1 MAERKYITDENLK
14 RFGSNVK
21 KAIKESETTLNTEIG
36 KAKTAAQAAAEAAAG
51 ALKEAQAKIAKGA
64 LATIN
69 GQSLEN
75 GGNIELDFTVAE
87 FVTKL
92 PEVSTASKS
101 KIYLVAS
108 SESGT
113 QNTYAEYIKI
123 TVGGTDKWEK
133 LGEYKAEMDLTP
145 YAKAADLT
153 AHTGNK
159 SNPHGVTKT
168 QVGLSNVDNTS
179 DSTKANTAGNP
190 IHDAIAKKVDATKIA
205 GSTLGLIKAGTTS
218 GKTYGVN
225 VDASTG
231 AATVSVNWTDQN
243 VSQAALPASYSKEIA
258 LLGSTETQGGK
269 TTGAAYIDLVKVNLV
284 KQKMTVGQTA
294 SGVKGTVEAQYFFGD
309 LNGNAQTATTATS
322 ADSARKA
329 TQDGDGNNIAQ
340 TYYRTAD
347 FLAFKNEFSDLS
359 DTDIDNLWATATAL
373 S

>member
-14 RFGSNVK
+14 RFGTNVK
-21 KAIKESETTLNTEIG
+21 LAIKASETTLDG
-36 KAKTAAQAAAEAAAG
+36 KITNVANIANNGVTAAAG
-51 ALKEAQAKIAKGA
+51 ALAEAKKKIAKGA

-145 YAKAADLT
+145 YAKAADLK
-153 AHTGNK
+153 AHIDDN
-159 SNPHGVTKT
+159 SNPHGVTKI

-190 IHDAIAKKVDATKIA
+190 IHDAIANKVDKDHIA
-205 GSTLGLIKAGTTS
+205 GSTLGLIKPGTTS

-225 VDASTG
+225 VNASTG
-231 AATVSVNWTDQN
+231 AATVSVPWTDQN
-243 VSQAALPASYSKEIA
+243 VYQAILPTSDANAYPI
-258 LLGSTETQGGK
+258 LGSAEKSLTDGK
-269 TTGAAYIDLVKVNLV
+269 AAQSVYLKGLTFTPKGSVLSVGTGEMVAAKFTGAL
-284 KQKMTVGQTA
+284 
-294 SGVKGTVEAQYFFGD
+294 E
-309 LNGNAQTATTATS
+309 GNAKTATS
-322 ADSARKA
+322 AASATKA
-329 TQDGDGNNIAQ
+329 TQDGNGNNIADTYQ
-340 TYYRTAD
+340 TKA
-347 FLAFKNEFSDLS
+347 AFNTFKAEFVDLT
-359 DTDIDNLWATATAL
+359 DTEIDNLWTAAPDTL

>member
-1 MAERKYITDENLK
+1 MAERKYITGENLQ

-21 KAIKESETTLNTEIG
+21 KALKDTETTLKG
-36 KAKTAAQAAAEAAAG
+36 KITTAQGTADNAVTAAAG
-51 ALKEAQAKIAKGA
+51 ALAEAQKKIAKGA

-92 PEVSTASKS
+92 PDVATASKS

-113 QNTYAEYIKI
+113 QNTYAEYIKV
-123 TVGGTDKWEK
+123 TVGGTDKFEK

-153 AHTGNK
+153 AHTGNT

-168 QVGLSNVDNTS
+168 QVGLGNVDNTS

-225 VDASTG
+225 VNASTG
-231 AATVSVNWTDQN
+231 EATVSVPWTDQN
-243 VSQAALPASYSKEIA
+243 VYQAVVPEASTTAYPI
-258 LLGSTETQGGK
+258 LGSAEKSLTDGK
-269 TTGAAYIDLVKVNLV
+269 AAQSVYLKDLTFTPEGKVLSVGTGTMEAKRF
-284 KQKMTVGQTA
+284 
-294 SGVKGTVEAQYFFGD
+294 KGTAD
-309 LNGNAQTATTATS
+309 TATS
-322 ADSARKA
+322 AASATKA
-329 TQDGDGNNIAQ
+329 TQDGSGNVITS
-340 TYYRTAD
+340 TYHTITA
-347 FLAFKNEFSDLS
+347 FNSFKAEFKDL
-359 DTDIDNLWATATAL
+359 TPTEIDNLWATAPDTL

>member
-21 KAIKESETTLNTEIG
+21 KAIKDSETTLNTEIG

-51 ALKEAQAKIAKGA
+51 ALAEAQKKISKGA

-92 PEVSTASKS
+92 PEVATASKS

-133 LGEYKAEMDLTP
+133 LGEYKAKMDLTP
-145 YAKAADLT
+145 YAKAADLK

-159 SNPHGVTKT
+159 ENPHGVTKT
-168 QVGLSNVDNTS
+168 QVGLGNVDNTS

-190 IHDAIAKKVDATKIA
+190 IHDAIAKKVNDDHIATTT
-205 GSTLGLIKAGTTS
+205 SLGLIKAGTTS

-225 VDASTG
+225 VNASTG
-231 AATVSVNWTDQN
+231 AATVSVPWTDQN
-243 VSQAALPASYSKEIA
+243 VYQAILPTSDANAYPI
-258 LLGSTETQGGK
+258 LGSAEKSLADGKAAQSVYLKGLTFTPKGSVLSVGTGTMTAARFQGK
-269 TTGAAYIDLVKVNLV
+269 AD
-284 KQKMTVGQTA
+284 TA
-294 SGVKGTVEAQYFFGD
+294 G
-309 LNGNAQTATTATS
+309 S
-322 ADSARKA
+322 ADSATKA
-329 TQDGDGNNIAQ
+329 TQDGSGNVITSTYQ
-340 TYYRTAD
+340 TKTD
-347 FLAFKNEFSDLS
+347 FNTFKAEFVDL
-359 DTDIDNLWATATAL
+359 TNTEIDNLWTTAPDTL

>member
-1 MAERKYITDENLK
+1 MAERKYITDLNLQ

-21 KAIKESETTLNTEIG
+21 KAINDSKSDLTTEIG
-36 KAKTAAQAAAEAAAG
+36 KAKDAAQAAASAAAG
-51 ALKEAQAKIAKGA
+51 ALKEAQAKIPKGA

-92 PEVSTASKS
+92 PEVATASKS

-145 YAKAADLT
+145 YAKAADLK

-159 SNPHGVTKT
+159 ENPHGVTKT
-168 QVGLSNVDNTS
+168 QVGLGNVDNTS

-231 AATVSVNWTDQN
+231 AATVSVPWTDQN
-243 VSQAALPASYSKEIA
+243 VYQALPTSDANAYPI
-258 LLGSTETQGGK
+258 LGSAEKSLTDGKAAQSVYLKGLTFTPKGSVLSVGTGTMTAARFQGK
-269 TTGAAYIDLVKVNLV
+269 AD
-284 KQKMTVGQTA
+284 TA
-294 SGVKGTVEAQYFFGD
+294 G
-309 LNGNAQTATTATS
+309 S
-322 ADSARKA
+322 ADSATKA
-329 TQDGDGNNIAQ
+329 TQDGGGNNIASTYQ
-340 TYYRTAD
+340 TQAG
-347 FLAFKNEFSDLS
+347 FNSFKNEFVTLS
-359 DTDIDNLWATATAL
+359 ETEIDNLWAAANPADL
-373 S
+373 SK

>member
-14 RFGSNVK
+14 RFGTNVK
-21 KAIKESETTLNTEIG
+21 LAIKASETTLDG
-36 KAKTAAQAAAEAAAG
+36 KISNVANIANNGVTAAAG
-51 ALKEAQAKIAKGA
+51 ALAEAKKKIAKGA

-87 FVTKL
+87 FVPKL
-92 PEVSTASKS
+92 PDVATASKS

-113 QNTYAEYIKI
+113 QNTYAEYIKV
-123 TVGGTDKWEK
+123 TVDGTDKFEK
-133 LGEYKAEMDLTP
+133 LGEYKAEMDLAP

-153 AHTGNK
+153 AHTGNT

-168 QVGLSNVDNTS
+168 QVGLGNVDNTS

-225 VDASTG
+225 VNASTG
-231 AATVSVNWTDQN
+231 AATVSVPWTDQN
-243 VSQAALPASYSKEIA
+243 VYQAMLPTSDANAYPI
-258 LLGSTETQGGK
+258 LGSAEKSLTDGK
-269 TTGAAYIDLVKVNLV
+269 AAQSVYLKGLTFTPKGSVLSVGTGEMVAAKFTGAL
-284 KQKMTVGQTA
+284 
-294 SGVKGTVEAQYFFGD
+294 E
-309 LNGNAQTATTATS
+309 GNAKTATS
-322 ADSARKA
+322 ATSATKA
-329 TQDGDGNNIAQ
+329 TQDGNGNNIASTYQ
-340 TYYRTAD
+340 TQTD
-347 FLAFKNEFSDLS
+347 FNNFKAEFKDL
-359 DTDIDNLWATATAL
+359 TPTEIDNLWATAPDTL

>member
-14 RFGSNVK
+14 RFGTNVK
-21 KAIKESETTLNTEIG
+21 LAIKASETTLTTEIG
-36 KAKTAAQAAAEAAAG
+36 KANTAAQAAASAAAG
-51 ALKEAQAKIAKGA
+51 ALKEAQKKIPKGA

-92 PEVSTASKS
+92 PDVATASKS

-113 QNTYAEYIKI
+113 QNTYAEYIKV
-123 TVGGTDKWEK
+123 TVDGTDKFEK

-153 AHTGNK
+153 AHTGNT

-168 QVGLSNVDNTS
+168 QVGLGNVDNTS

-205 GSTLGLIKAGTTS
+205 STTSLGLIKAGTTS

-225 VDASTG
+225 VNASTG
-231 AATVSVNWTDQN
+231 AATVSVPWTDQN
-243 VSQAALPASYSKEIA
+243 VYQTMLPTSDANAYPI
-258 LLGSTETQGGK
+258 LGSAEKSLTDGK
-269 TTGAAYIDLVKVNLV
+269 AAQSVYLKGLTFTPKNSVLSVGTGEMVAAKFTGAL
-284 KQKMTVGQTA
+284 
-294 SGVKGTVEAQYFFGD
+294 E
-309 LNGNAQTATTATS
+309 GNAKTATS
-322 ADSARKA
+322 AVKA
-329 TQDGDGNNIAQ
+329 TQDGNGNNIAGTYQ
-340 TYYRTAD
+340 TQA
-347 FLAFKNEFSDLS
+347 AFNNFKAEFKDL
-359 DTDIDNLWATATAL
+359 TPTEIDNLWATAPDTL

>member
-21 KAIKESETTLNTEIG
+21 KAIKDSESTLGGKITTAQN
-36 KAKTAAQAAAEAAAG
+36 KADNAATAAAG
-51 ALKEAQAKIAKGA
+51 ALEEAKKKIAKGA

-92 PEVSTASKS
+92 PEVATASKS

-145 YAKAADLT
+145 YAKAADLK
-153 AHTGNK
+153 AHTDNK
-159 SNPHGVTKT
+159 ENPHGVNKT
-168 QVGLSNVDNTS
+168 QVGLGNVDNTS

-190 IHDAIAKKVDATKIA
+190 IHDAIAKKVNNDHIATTT
-205 GSTLGLIKAGTTS
+205 SLGLIKAGTTS

-231 AATVSVNWTDQN
+231 AATVSVPWTDQN
-243 VSQAALPASYSKEIA
+243 VYQAVVPAADANAYPI
-258 LLGSTETQGGK
+258 LGSAEKSLADGKAAQSVYLKGLTFTPKGSVLSVGTGTMTAARFQGK
-269 TTGAAYIDLVKVNLV
+269 
-284 KQKMTVGQTA
+284 
-294 SGVKGTVEAQYFFGD
+294 
-309 LNGNAQTATTATS
+309 
-322 ADSARKA
+322 ADSA
-329 TQDGDGNNIAQ
+329 TQDGGGHNIESTYQ
-340 TYYRTAD
+340 TKTD
-347 FLAFKNEFSDLS
+347 FNTFKAEFVDL
-359 DTDIDNLWATATAL
+359 TNTEIDNLWDTAPDTL

>member
-1 MAERKYITDENLK
+1 MAERKYITDLNLQ

-21 KAIKESETTLNTEIG
+21 KAIKASETTLDG
-36 KAKTAAQAAAEAAAG
+36 KITNVANIANNGVTAAAG
-51 ALKEAQAKIAKGA
+51 ALAEAQKKIAKGD

-92 PEVSTASKS
+92 PDVATASKS

-113 QNTYAEYIKI
+113 QNTYAEYIKV
-123 TVGGTDKWEK
+123 TVDGTDKFEK

-153 AHTGNK
+153 AHTGNT

-168 QVGLSNVDNTS
+168 QVGLGNVDNTS

-190 IHDAIAKKVDATKIA
+190 IHDAIANKVDATKIA

-225 VDASTG
+225 VNASTG
-231 AATVSVNWTDQN
+231 AATVSVPWTDQN
-243 VSQAALPASYSKEIA
+243 VYQAMLPTSDANAYPI
-258 LLGSTETQGGK
+258 LGSAEKSLTDGK
-269 TTGAAYIDLVKVNLV
+269 AAQSVYLKGLTFTPKGSVLSVGTGEMVAAKFTGAL
-284 KQKMTVGQTA
+284 
-294 SGVKGTVEAQYFFGD
+294 E
-309 LNGNAQTATTATS
+309 GNAKTATS
-322 ADSARKA
+322 AAKA
-329 TQDGDGNNIAQ
+329 TQDGDGNNIASTYQ
-340 TYYRTAD
+340 TQA
-347 FLAFKNEFSDLS
+347 AFNNFKAEFKDL
-359 DTDIDNLWATATAL
+359 TPAEIDNLWATAPDTL

>member
-14 RFGSNVK
+14 RFGANVK
-21 KAIKESETTLNTEIG
+21 KAIKTSETNLTTEIG
-36 KAKTAAQAAAEAAAG
+36 KANTAAQAAASAAAG
-51 ALKEAQAKIAKGA
+51 ALKEAQAKIPKGA

-92 PEVSTASKS
+92 PDVATASKS

-113 QNTYAEYIKI
+113 QNTYAEYIKV
-123 TVGGTDKWEK
+123 TVDGTDKFEK

-153 AHTGNK
+153 AHTGNT

-168 QVGLSNVDNTS
+168 QVGLGNVDNTS

-190 IHDAIAKKVDATKIA
+190 IHEAIAKKVDATKIA

-225 VDASTG
+225 VNASTG
-231 AATVSVNWTDQN
+231 EATVSVPWTDQN
-243 VSQAALPASYSKEIA
+243 VYQAVVPEASTTAYPI
-258 LLGSTETQGGK
+258 LGSAEKSLIDGKAAQSVYLKGLTFAPKGSVLSVGTGTMIASRFQG
-269 TTGAAYIDLVKVNLV
+269 
-284 KQKMTVGQTA
+284 TA
-294 SGVKGTVEAQYFFGD
+294 DMANE
-309 LNGNAQTATTATS
+309 
-322 ADSARKA
+322 
-329 TQDGDGNNIAQ
+329 DGSGNNIASTYQ
-340 TYYRTAD
+340 TQAGFNT
-347 FLAFKNEFSDLS
+347 FKKEFVDLS
-359 DTDIDNLWATATAL
+359 ETDIDNLWTAANPDTL

>member
-14 RFGSNVK
+14 RFGTNVK
-21 KAIKESETTLNTEIG
+21 LAIKASETTLDG
-36 KAKTAAQAAAEAAAG
+36 KITNVAKIANNGVTAAAG
-51 ALKEAQAKIAKGA
+51 ALAEAKKKIAKGA

-92 PEVSTASKS
+92 PDVATASKS

-113 QNTYAEYIKI
+113 QNTYAEYIKV
-123 TVGGTDKWEK
+123 TVGGTDKFEK

-153 AHTGNK
+153 AHTGNT
-159 SNPHGVTKT
+159 SNPHRVTKA
-168 QVGLSNVDNTS
+168 QVDLGNVDNTS

-225 VDASTG
+225 VNASTG
-231 AATVSVNWTDQN
+231 AATVSVPWTDQN
-243 VSQAALPASYSKEIA
+243 VYQAMLPTSDANAYPI
-258 LLGSTETQGGK
+258 LGSAEKSLTDGK
-269 TTGAAYIDLVKVNLV
+269 AAQSVYLKGLTFTPKDSVLSVGTGEMVAAKFTGAL
-284 KQKMTVGQTA
+284 
-294 SGVKGTVEAQYFFGD
+294 E
-309 LNGNAQTATTATS
+309 GNAKTATS
-322 ADSARKA
+322 AASATKA
-329 TQDGDGNNIAQ
+329 TQDGNGNNIAGTYQ
-340 TYYRTAD
+340 TQAG
-347 FLAFKNEFSDLS
+347 FNSFKAEFKDL
-359 DTDIDNLWATATAL
+359 TPTEIDNLWATAPDTL

>member
-14 RFGSNVK
+14 RFGTNVK
-21 KAIKESETTLNTEIG
+21 LAIKASETTLDG
-36 KAKTAAQAAAEAAAG
+36 KITTAQSTANNAVTAAAG
-51 ALKEAQAKIAKGA
+51 ALAEAQKKIAKGA

-92 PEVSTASKS
+92 PDVATASKS

-113 QNTYAEYIKI
+113 QNTYAEYIKV
-123 TVGGTDKWEK
+123 TVGGTDKFEK

-153 AHTGNK
+153 AHTGNT
-159 SNPHGVTKT
+159 SNPHRVTKA
-168 QVGLSNVDNTS
+168 QVDLGNVDNTS

-225 VDASTG
+225 VNASTG
-231 AATVSVNWTDQN
+231 AATVSVPWTDQN
-243 VSQAALPASYSKEIA
+243 VYQAMLPTSDANAYPI
-258 LLGSTETQGGK
+258 LGSAEKSLTDGK
-269 TTGAAYIDLVKVNLV
+269 AAQSVYLKGLTFTPKGSVLSVGTGEMVAAKFTGAL
-284 KQKMTVGQTA
+284 
-294 SGVKGTVEAQYFFGD
+294 E
-309 LNGNAQTATTATS
+309 GNAKTATS
-322 ADSARKA
+322 ATSATKA
-329 TQDGDGNNIAQ
+329 TQDGSGNVITS
-340 TYYRTAD
+340 TYHTITA
-347 FLAFKNEFSDLS
+347 FNSFKAEFKDL
-359 DTDIDNLWATATAL
+359 TPTEIDNLWATAPDTL

>member
-14 RFGSNVK
+14 RFGTNVK
-21 KAIKESETTLNTEIG
+21 LAIKASETTLTTEIG
-36 KAKTAAQAAAEAAAG
+36 KANTAAQAAASAAAG
-51 ALKEAQAKIAKGA
+51 ALKEAQKKIPKGA

-92 PEVSTASKS
+92 PDVATASKS

-113 QNTYAEYIKI
+113 QNTYAEYIKV
-123 TVGGTDKWEK
+123 TVDGTDKFEK

-153 AHTGNK
+153 AHTGNT

-168 QVGLSNVDNTS
+168 QVGLGNVDNTS

-205 GSTLGLIKAGTTS
+205 STTSLGLIKAGTTS

-225 VDASTG
+225 VNASTG
-231 AATVSVNWTDQN
+231 AATVSVPWTDQN
-243 VSQAALPASYSKEIA
+243 VYQTMLPTSDANAYPI
-258 LLGSTETQGGK
+258 LGSAEKSLTDGK
-269 TTGAAYIDLVKVNLV
+269 AAQSVYLKGLTFTPKGSVLSVGTGEMVAAKFTGAL
-284 KQKMTVGQTA
+284 
-294 SGVKGTVEAQYFFGD
+294 E
-309 LNGNAQTATTATS
+309 GNAKTATS
-322 ADSARKA
+322 ATSATRA
-329 TQDGDGNNIAQ
+329 TQDGNGNNIAS
-340 TYYRTAD
+340 TYLTQA
-347 FLAFKNEFSDLS
+347 AFNNFKAEFKDL
-359 DTDIDNLWATATAL
+359 TPTEIDNLWATAPDTL

>member
-14 RFGSNVK
+14 RFCTNVK
-21 KAIKESETTLNTEIG
+21 LAIKASETTLDG
-36 KAKTAAQAAAEAAAG
+36 KITNVANIANNGVTAAAG
-51 ALKEAQAKIAKGA
+51 ALAEAKKKIAKGA

-92 PEVSTASKS
+92 PDVATASKS

-113 QNTYAEYIKI
+113 QNTYAEYIKV
-123 TVGGTDKWEK
+123 TVDGTDKFEK
-133 LGEYKAEMDLTP
+133 LGEYKAEMDLAP

-153 AHTGNK
+153 AHTGNT

-168 QVGLSNVDNTS
+168 QVGLGNVDNTS

-225 VDASTG
+225 VNASTG
-231 AATVSVNWTDQN
+231 AATVSVPWTDQN
-243 VSQAALPASYSKEIA
+243 VYQAMLPTSDANAYPI
-258 LLGSTETQGGK
+258 LGSAEKSLTDGK
-269 TTGAAYIDLVKVNLV
+269 AAQSVYLKGLTFTPKGSVLSVGTGEMVAAKFTGAL
-284 KQKMTVGQTA
+284 
-294 SGVKGTVEAQYFFGD
+294 E
-309 LNGNAQTATTATS
+309 GNAKTATS
-322 ADSARKA
+322 AAKA
-329 TQDGDGNNIAQ
+329 TQDGDGNNIASTYQ
-340 TYYRTAD
+340 TQTA
-347 FLAFKNEFSDLS
+347 FNNFKAEFKDL
-359 DTDIDNLWATATAL
+359 TPAEIDNLWATAPDTL

>member
-14 RFGSNVK
+14 RFGTNVK
-21 KAIKESETTLNTEIG
+21 LAIKASETTLDG
-36 KAKTAAQAAAEAAAG
+36 KITNVANIANNGVAAAAG
-51 ALKEAQAKIAKGA
+51 ALAEAKKKIAKGA

-92 PEVSTASKS
+92 PDVATASKS

-113 QNTYAEYIKI
+113 QNTYAEYIKV
-123 TVGGTDKWEK
+123 TVDGTDKFEK
-133 LGEYKAEMDLTP
+133 LGEYKAEMDLAP

-153 AHTGNK
+153 AHTGNT

-168 QVGLSNVDNTS
+168 QVGLGNVDNTS

-225 VDASTG
+225 VNASTG
-231 AATVSVNWTDQN
+231 AATVSVPWTDQN
-243 VSQAALPASYSKEIA
+243 VYQAMLPTSDANAYPI
-258 LLGSTETQGGK
+258 LGSAEKSLTDGK
-269 TTGAAYIDLVKVNLV
+269 AAQSVYLKGLTFTPKGSVLSVGTGEMVAAKFTGAL
-284 KQKMTVGQTA
+284 
-294 SGVKGTVEAQYFFGD
+294 E
-309 LNGNAQTATTATS
+309 GNAKTATS
-322 ADSARKA
+322 AAKA
-329 TQDGDGNNIAQ
+329 TQDGDGNNIASTYQ
-340 TYYRTAD
+340 TQA
-347 FLAFKNEFSDLS
+347 AFNNFKAEFKDL
-359 DTDIDNLWATATAL
+359 TPAEIDNLWATAPDTL

>member
-1 MAERKYITDENLK
+1 MAERKYITDLNLQ

-21 KAIKESETTLNTEIG
+21 KAIKDSETTLNIEIG
-36 KAKTAAQAAAEAAAG
+36 KAKDAAQAAASAAAG
-51 ALKEAQAKIAKGA
+51 ALKEAQAKIPKGA

-133 LGEYKAEMDLTP
+133 LGEYKAEMNLTP
-145 YAKAADLT
+145 YAKAADLK
-153 AHTGNK
+153 AHIDNK
-159 SNPHGVTKT
+159 SNPHGVTKA
-168 QVGLSNVDNTS
+168 QVGLGNVDNTS

-190 IHDAIAKKVDATKIA
+190 IHDAIEKKVAKDHIATTT
-205 GSTLGLIKAGTTS
+205 SLGLIKAGTTS
-218 GKTYGVN
+218 GKTYGVD

-231 AATVSVNWTDQN
+231 VATVSVNWSDQN
-243 VSQAALPASYSKEIA
+243 VYQAILPTSDANAYPI
-258 LLGSTETQGGK
+258 LGSAEKSLTDGKAAQSVYLKGLTFTPNGSVLSVGTGTMTAARFQGKADSAG
-269 TTGAAYIDLVKVNLV
+269 
-284 KQKMTVGQTA
+284 
-294 SGVKGTVEAQYFFGD
+294 
-309 LNGNAQTATTATS
+309 S
-322 ADSARKA
+322 ADSATKA
-329 TQDGDGNNIAQ
+329 TQDGNGNIIASTYQ
-340 TYYRTAD
+340 TQTD
-347 FLAFKNEFSDLS
+347 FNNFKAEFKDL
-359 DTDIDNLWATATAL
+359 TPTEIDNLWATAPDTL

>member
-21 KAIKESETTLNTEIG
+21 KAIKDSETTLNG
-36 KAKTAAQAAAEAAAG
+36 KITTAQNKADNAATAAAG
-51 ALKEAQAKIAKGA
+51 ALTEAQKKIPKGA

-123 TVGGTDKWEK
+123 TVSGTDKWEK

-145 YAKAADLT
+145 YAKAADLKD
-153 AHTGNK
+153 HTGNK
-159 SNPHGVTKT
+159 ENPHGVNKI
-168 QVGLSNVDNTS
+168 QVGLGNVDNTS

-231 AATVSVNWTDQN
+231 AATVSVPWTDQN
-243 VSQAALPASYSKEIA
+243 VYQAILPTSDANAYPI
-258 LLGSTETQGGK
+258 LGSAEKGLTDGK
-269 TTGAAYIDLVKVNLV
+269 AAQSVYLKGLTFTPKGSVLSVGTGEMVAAKFTGAL
-284 KQKMTVGQTA
+284 
-294 SGVKGTVEAQYFFGD
+294 E
-309 LNGNAQTATTATS
+309 GNAKTATS
-322 ADSARKA
+322 ATSATKA
-329 TQDGDGNNIAQ
+329 TQDGSGNVITSTYQ
-340 TYYRTAD
+340 TKTD
-347 FLAFKNEFSDLS
+347 FNTFKNEFVDL
-359 DTDIDNLWATATAL
+359 TNTEIDNLWATAPDTL

>member
-21 KAIKESETTLNTEIG
+21 KAIKDSETTLNG
-36 KAKTAAQAAAEAAAG
+36 KITTAQNTADAAASAAAG
-51 ALKEAQAKIAKGA
+51 ALKEAQAKIPKGA

-92 PEVSTASKS
+92 PDVATASKS

-113 QNTYAEYIKI
+113 QNTYAEYIKV
-123 TVGGTDKWEK
+123 TVDGTDKFEK

-153 AHTGNK
+153 AHIGNK
-159 SNPHGVTKT
+159 KNPHEVTKA
-168 QVGLSNVDNTS
+168 QVGLGNVDNTS

-190 IHDAIAKKVDATKIA
+190 IHDAIAEKVDATKIA

-225 VDASTG
+225 VNASTG
-231 AATVSVNWTDQN
+231 EATVSVPWTDQN
-243 VSQAALPASYSKEIA
+243 VYQAVVPEASTTAYPI
-258 LLGSTETQGGK
+258 LGSAEKSLPGGK
-269 TTGAAYIDLVKVNLV
+269 AAQSVYLKGLTFTPKGSVLSVGTGKMVAATFEGNL
-284 KQKMTVGQTA
+284 T
-294 SGVKGTVEAQYFFGD
+294 
-309 LNGNAQTATTATS
+309 GNAATATS
-322 ADSARKA
+322 AEGATKA
-329 TQDGDGNNIAQ
+329 LRDGDDNVITDTYQ
-340 TYYRTAD
+340 TQAG
-347 FLAFKNEFSDLS
+347 FNSFKAEFKDL
-359 DTDIDNLWATATAL
+359 TPTEIDNLWTTAPNTP

>member
-14 RFGSNVK
+14 RFGTNVK
-21 KAIKESETTLNTEIG
+21 LAIKASETTLDG
-36 KAKTAAQAAAEAAAG
+36 KITNVANIANNGVTAAAG
-51 ALKEAQAKIAKGA
+51 ALAEAKKKIAKGA

-92 PEVSTASKS
+92 PDVATASKS

-113 QNTYAEYIKI
+113 QNTYAEYIKV
-123 TVGGTDKWEK
+123 TVDGTDKFEK
-133 LGEYKAEMDLTP
+133 LGEYKAEMDLAP

-153 AHTGNK
+153 AHTGNT

-168 QVGLSNVDNTS
+168 QVGLGNVDDTS

-205 GSTLGLIKAGTTS
+205 STTSLGLIKAGTTS

-225 VDASTG
+225 VNASTG
-231 AATVSVNWTDQN
+231 AATVSVPWTDQN
-243 VSQAALPASYSKEIA
+243 VYQAVVPESSTTAYPI
-258 LLGSTETQGGK
+258 LGSAEKSLTDGK
-269 TTGAAYIDLVKVNLV
+269 AAQSVYLKDLTFTPEGKVLSVGTGTMEAKRF
-284 KQKMTVGQTA
+284 
-294 SGVKGTVEAQYFFGD
+294 KGTAD
-309 LNGNAQTATTATS
+309 TATS
-322 ADSARKA
+322 AASATKA
-329 TQDGDGNNIAQ
+329 TQDGSGNVITS
-340 TYYRTAD
+340 TYHTITA
-347 FLAFKNEFSDLS
+347 FNSFKAEFKDL
-359 DTDIDNLWATATAL
+359 TPTEIDNLWATAPDTL

>member
-14 RFGSNVK
+14 RFGTNVK
-21 KAIKESETTLNTEIG
+21 LAIKASETTLDG
-36 KAKTAAQAAAEAAAG
+36 KITNVANIANNGVTAAAG
-51 ALKEAQAKIAKGA
+51 ALAEAKKKIAKGA

-92 PEVSTASKS
+92 PDVATASKS

-113 QNTYAEYIKI
+113 QNTYAEYIKV
-123 TVGGTDKWEK
+123 TVDGTDKFEK
-133 LGEYKAEMDLTP
+133 LGEYKAEMDLAP

-153 AHTGNK
+153 AHTGNT

-168 QVGLSNVDNTS
+168 QVGLGNVDNTS
-179 DSTKANTAGNP
+179 DRTKANTAGNP

-225 VDASTG
+225 VNASTG
-231 AATVSVNWTDQN
+231 AATVSVPWTDQN
-243 VSQAALPASYSKEIA
+243 VYQAMLPTSDANAYPI
-258 LLGSTETQGGK
+258 LGSAEKSLTDGK
-269 TTGAAYIDLVKVNLV
+269 AAQSVYLKGLTFTPKGSVLSVGTGEMVAAKFTGAL
-284 KQKMTVGQTA
+284 
-294 SGVKGTVEAQYFFGD
+294 E
-309 LNGNAQTATTATS
+309 GNAKTATS
-322 ADSARKA
+322 AAKA
-329 TQDGDGNNIAQ
+329 TQDGDGNNIASTYQ
-340 TYYRTAD
+340 TQA
-347 FLAFKNEFSDLS
+347 AFNNFKAEFKDL
-359 DTDIDNLWATATAL
+359 TPADIDNLWATAPDTL

>member
-21 KAIKESETTLNTEIG
+21 KAIKDSETTLGG
-36 KAKTAAQAAAEAAAG
+36 KITTAQNKADNAATAAAG
-51 ALKEAQAKIAKGA
+51 ALAEAQKKIAKGA

-92 PEVSTASKS
+92 PDVATASKS

-113 QNTYAEYIKI
+113 QNTYAEYIKV
-123 TVGGTDKWEK
+123 TVGGTDKFEK

-153 AHTGNK
+153 AHTGNT

-168 QVGLSNVDNTS
+168 QVGLGNVDNTS
-179 DSTKANTAGNP
+179 DSTKANTEGNP
-190 IHDAIAKKVDATKIA
+190 IHDAIAKKVNNDHIATTT
-205 GSTLGLIKAGTTS
+205 SLGLIKAGTTS

-231 AATVSVNWTDQN
+231 VATVSVSWTDQN

-258 LLGSTETQGGK
+258 LLGSTEIQGGK
-269 TTGAAYIDLVKVNLV
+269 TTGAAYIDLVKVTPSA
-284 KQKMTVGQTA
+284 KTMTVGKTA
-294 SGVKGTVEAQYFFGD
+294 TGAEGIVIAKTFKGTLA
-309 LNGNAQTATTATS
+309 GNAATATS
-322 ADSARKA
+322 AEGATKA
-329 TQDGDGNNIAQ
+329 LKDGDDNVITD
-340 TYYRTAD
+340 TYLKQAS
-347 FLAFKNEFSDLS
+347 FNSFKAEFKDL
-359 DTDIDNLWATATAL
+359 TPTEIDNLWATAPAL

>member
-14 RFGSNVK
+14 RFGTNVK
-21 KAIKESETTLNTEIG
+21 LAIKASETTLTTEIG
-36 KAKTAAQAAAEAAAG
+36 KANTAAQAAASAAAG
-51 ALKEAQAKIAKGA
+51 ALKEAQGKIPKGA

-92 PEVSTASKS
+92 PDVATASKS

-113 QNTYAEYIKI
+113 QNTYAEYIKV
-123 TVGGTDKWEK
+123 TVDGTDKFEK
-133 LGEYKAEMDLTP
+133 LGEYKAEMDLAP

-153 AHTGNK
+153 AHTGNT

-168 QVGLSNVDNTS
+168 QVGLGNVDNTS

-205 GSTLGLIKAGTTS
+205 STTSLGLIKAGTTS

-225 VDASTG
+225 VNASTG
-231 AATVSVNWTDQN
+231 AATVSVPWTDQN
-243 VSQAALPASYSKEIA
+243 VYQAVVPEASTTAYPI
-258 LLGSTETQGGK
+258 LGSAEKSLTDGK
-269 TTGAAYIDLVKVNLV
+269 AAQSVYLKGLTFIPKGSVLSVGTGEMVAAKFTGAL
-284 KQKMTVGQTA
+284 
-294 SGVKGTVEAQYFFGD
+294 E
-309 LNGNAQTATTATS
+309 GNAKTATS
-322 ADSARKA
+322 AASATKA
-329 TQDGDGNNIAQ
+329 TQDGNGNNIAGTYQ
-340 TYYRTAD
+340 TQAG
-347 FLAFKNEFSDLS
+347 FNSFMAEFKDL
-359 DTDIDNLWATATAL
+359 TPTEIDNLWATAPDTL

>member
-1 MAERKYITDENLK
+1 MAERKYITDLNLQ

-21 KAIKESETTLNTEIG
+21 KAIKASETTLDG
-36 KAKTAAQAAAEAAAG
+36 KITNVANIANNGVTAAAG
-51 ALKEAQAKIAKGA
+51 ALAEAQKKIAQGA

-92 PEVSTASKS
+92 PDVATASKS

-113 QNTYAEYIKI
+113 QNTYAEYIKV
-123 TVGGTDKWEK
+123 TVDGTDKFEK

-153 AHTGNK
+153 AHTGNT

-168 QVGLSNVDNTS
+168 QVGLGNVDNTS

-190 IHDAIAKKVDATKIA
+190 IHDAIANKVDATKIA

-225 VDASTG
+225 VNASTG
-231 AATVSVNWTDQN
+231 AATVSVPWTDQN
-243 VSQAALPASYSKEIA
+243 VYQAMLPTSDANAYPI
-258 LLGSTETQGGK
+258 LGSAEKSLTDGK
-269 TTGAAYIDLVKVNLV
+269 AAQSVYLKGLTFTPKGSVLSVGTGEMVAAKFTGAL
-284 KQKMTVGQTA
+284 
-294 SGVKGTVEAQYFFGD
+294 E
-309 LNGNAQTATTATS
+309 GNAKTATS
-322 ADSARKA
+322 AAKA
-329 TQDGDGNNIAQ
+329 TQDGDGNNIASTYQ
-340 TYYRTAD
+340 TQA
-347 FLAFKNEFSDLS
+347 AFNNFKAEFKDL
-359 DTDIDNLWATATAL
+359 TPAEIDNLWATAPDTL

>member
-14 RFGSNVK
+14 RFGTNVK
-21 KAIKESETTLNTEIG
+21 LAIKASEATLDG
-36 KAKTAAQAAAEAAAG
+36 KITNVANIANNGVTAAAG
-51 ALKEAQAKIAKGA
+51 ALAEAKKKIAKGA

-92 PEVSTASKS
+92 PDVATASKS

-113 QNTYAEYIKI
+113 QNTYAEYIKV
-123 TVGGTDKWEK
+123 TVDGTDKFEK

-153 AHTGNK
+153 AHTGNT

-168 QVGLSNVDNTS
+168 QVGLGNVDDTS

-225 VDASTG
+225 VNASTG
-231 AATVSVNWTDQN
+231 EATVSVPWTDQN
-243 VSQAALPASYSKEIA
+243 VYQAVVPEASTTAYPI
-258 LLGSTETQGGK
+258 LGSAEKSLTDGKAAQSVYLKGLTFAPKGSVLSVGTGTMIASRFQG
-269 TTGAAYIDLVKVNLV
+269 
-284 KQKMTVGQTA
+284 TA
-294 SGVKGTVEAQYFFGD
+294 DMANE
-309 LNGNAQTATTATS
+309 
-322 ADSARKA
+322 
-329 TQDGDGNNIAQ
+329 DGSGNNIASTYQ
-340 TYYRTAD
+340 TQA
-347 FLAFKNEFSDLS
+347 AFNSFKAEFKDL
-359 DTDIDNLWATATAL
+359 TPTEIDNLWAAAPDTL

>member
-14 RFGSNVK
+14 RFGTNVK
-21 KAIKESETTLNTEIG
+21 LAIKASETTLDG
-36 KAKTAAQAAAEAAAG
+36 KITNVANIANNGVTAAAG
-51 ALKEAQAKIAKGA
+51 ALAEAKKKIAKGA

-92 PEVSTASKS
+92 PDVATASKS

-145 YAKAADLT
+145 YAKAADLK
-153 AHTGNK
+153 AHIDNK
-159 SNPHGVTKT
+159 SNPHGVTKE
-168 QVGLSNVDNTS
+168 QVGLGNVNNTS

-190 IHDAIAKKVDATKIA
+190 IHDAIAKKVNNDAIA
-205 GSTLGLIKAGTTS
+205 STTALGLIKAGTTS

-225 VDASTG
+225 VNASTG
-231 AATVSVNWTDQN
+231 AATVSVNWTDLN
-243 VSQAALPASYSKEIA
+243 VYQSILPTSDANAYPI
-258 LLGSTETQGGK
+258 LGSAEKSLTDGK
-269 TTGAAYIDLVKVNLV
+269 AAQSVYLKGLTFTPKGSVLSVGTGEMVAAKFTGAL
-284 KQKMTVGQTA
+284 
-294 SGVKGTVEAQYFFGD
+294 E
-309 LNGNAQTATTATS
+309 GNAKTATS
-322 ADSARKA
+322 AASATKA
-329 TQDGDGNNIAQ
+329 TQDGNGNNIASTYQ
-340 TYYRTAD
+340 TQTD
-347 FLAFKNEFSDLS
+347 FNNFKAEFKDL
-359 DTDIDNLWATATAL
+359 TPTEIDNLWATAPDTL

>member
-1 MAERKYITDENLK
+1 MAERKYISDLNLQ

-21 KAIKESETTLNTEIG
+21 KAIKDSETTLKGKITTVQNT
-36 KAKTAAQAAAEAAAG
+36 ADNAVTAAAG
-51 ALKEAQAKIAKGA
+51 ALEEAKKKIPKGA

-92 PEVSTASKS
+92 PEVATASKS

-145 YAKAADLT
+145 YAKAADLK
-153 AHTGNK
+153 AHIDNK
-159 SNPHGVTKT
+159 SNPHEVNKI
-168 QVGLSNVDNTS
+168 QVGLGNVDNTS

-190 IHDAIAKKVDATKIA
+190 IHDAIAKKVNNDHIATTT
-205 GSTLGLIKAGTTS
+205 SLGLIKAGTTS

-225 VDASTG
+225 VNASTG
-231 AATVSVNWTDQN
+231 AATVSVPWTDQN
-243 VSQAALPASYSKEIA
+243 VYQAILPTSDANAYPI
-258 LLGSTETQGGK
+258 LGSAEKSLTDGKAAQSVYLKGLTFTPKGSVLSVGTGTMTAARFQGK
-269 TTGAAYIDLVKVNLV
+269 AD
-284 KQKMTVGQTA
+284 TA
-294 SGVKGTVEAQYFFGD
+294 G
-309 LNGNAQTATTATS
+309 S
-322 ADSARKA
+322 ADSATKA
-329 TQDGDGNNIAQ
+329 TQDGGGNNIAS
-340 TYYRTAD
+340 TYLTKAD
-347 FLAFKNEFSDLS
+347 FDIFKNEFVDL
-359 DTDIDNLWATATAL
+359 TNTEIDNLWATAPDDL
-373 S
+373 SK

>member
-14 RFGSNVK
+14 RFGTNVK
-21 KAIKESETTLNTEIG
+21 LAIKASETTLDG
-36 KAKTAAQAAAEAAAG
+36 KITNVANIANNGVTAAAG
-51 ALKEAQAKIAKGA
+51 ALAEAKKKIAKGA

-92 PEVSTASKS
+92 PDVATASKS

-113 QNTYAEYIKI
+113 QNTYAEYIKV
-123 TVGGTDKWEK
+123 TVDGTDKFEK
-133 LGEYKAEMDLTP
+133 LGEYKAEMDLAP

-153 AHTGNK
+153 AHTGNT

-168 QVGLSNVDNTS
+168 QVGLGNVDNTS

-225 VDASTG
+225 VNASTG
-231 AATVSVNWTDQN
+231 AATVSVDWTDQN
-243 VSQAALPASYSKEIA
+243 VYQAVVPEASTTAYPI
-258 LLGSTETQGGK
+258 LGSAEKSLPGGK
-269 TTGAAYIDLVKVNLV
+269 AAQSVYLKGLTFTPKGSVLSVGTGEMVAAKFTGAL
-284 KQKMTVGQTA
+284 
-294 SGVKGTVEAQYFFGD
+294 E
-309 LNGNAQTATTATS
+309 GNAKTATS
-322 ADSARKA
+322 AESATKA
-329 TQDGDGNNIAQ
+329 TQDGNGNNIASTYQ
-340 TYYRTAD
+340 TQTA
-347 FLAFKNEFSDLS
+347 FNSFKAEFKDL
-359 DTDIDNLWATATAL
+359 TPTEIDNLWATAPDTL

>member
-1 MAERKYITDENLK
+1 MAERKYITDENLI

-21 KAIKESETTLNTEIG
+21 KAIKDSETTLNTEIG

-51 ALKEAQAKIAKGA
+51 ALAEAQKKIPKGA

-92 PEVSTASKS
+92 PEVATASKS

-145 YAKAADLT
+145 YAKAADLK
-153 AHTGNK
+153 AHIDNK
-159 SNPHGVTKT
+159 SNPHEVNKM
-168 QVGLSNVDNTS
+168 QVGLGNVDNTS

-190 IHDAIAKKVDATKIA
+190 IHDAIAKKVNNDHIATTT
-205 GSTLGLIKAGTTS
+205 SLGLIKAGTTS

-231 AATVSVNWTDQN
+231 VATVSVDWSDQN
-243 VSQAALPASYSKEIA
+243 VYQAVVPAADTNAYPI
-258 LLGSTETQGGK
+258 LGSAEKSLTDGKAAQSVYLKGLTFTPKDSVLSVGTGTMTAARFQGK
-269 TTGAAYIDLVKVNLV
+269 AD
-284 KQKMTVGQTA
+284 TA
-294 SGVKGTVEAQYFFGD
+294 G
-309 LNGNAQTATTATS
+309 S
-322 ADSARKA
+322 ADSATMA
-329 TQDGDGNNIAQ
+329 TQDGGGNIIVDTYQ
-340 TYYRTAD
+340 TQSG
-347 FLAFKNEFSDLS
+347 FNSFKNEFVTMSE
-359 DTDIDNLWATATAL
+359 TEIDNLWAAANPADL
-373 S
+373 SK

>member
-14 RFGSNVK
+14 RFGTNVK
-21 KAIKESETTLNTEIG
+21 QAIKASETTLDG
-36 KAKTAAQAAAEAAAG
+36 KITNAANIANNGVTAAAG
-51 ALKEAQAKIAKGA
+51 ALAEAKKKIAKGA

-92 PEVSTASKS
+92 PDVATASKS

-113 QNTYAEYIKI
+113 QNTYAEYIKV
-123 TVGGTDKWEK
+123 TVDGADKFEK
-133 LGEYKAEMDLTP
+133 LGEYKAEMDLAP

-153 AHTGNK
+153 AHTGNT

-168 QVGLSNVDNTS
+168 QVGLGNVDNTS

-225 VDASTG
+225 VNASTG
-231 AATVSVNWTDQN
+231 AATVSVPWTDQN
-243 VSQAALPASYSKEIA
+243 VYQAMLPTSDANAYPI
-258 LLGSTETQGGK
+258 LGSAEKSLTDGK
-269 TTGAAYIDLVKVNLV
+269 AAQSVYLKGLTFTPKGSVLSVGTGEMVAAKFTGAL
-284 KQKMTVGQTA
+284 
-294 SGVKGTVEAQYFFGD
+294 E
-309 LNGNAQTATTATS
+309 GNAKTATS
-322 ADSARKA
+322 AASATKA
-329 TQDGDGNNIAQ
+329 TQDGNGNNIAGTYQ
-340 TYYRTAD
+340 TQAG
-347 FLAFKNEFSDLS
+347 FNSFKAEFKDL
-359 DTDIDNLWATATAL
+359 TPTEIDNLWATAPDTL

>member
-14 RFGSNVK
+14 RFGTHVK
-21 KAIKESETTLNTEIG
+21 LAIKASETTLDG
-36 KAKTAAQAAAEAAAG
+36 KITNVANIANNGVTAAAG
-51 ALKEAQAKIAKGA
+51 ALAEAKKKIAKGA

-92 PEVSTASKS
+92 PDVATASKS

-113 QNTYAEYIKI
+113 QNTYAEYIKV
-123 TVGGTDKWEK
+123 TVGGTDKFEK

-153 AHTGNK
+153 AHTGNT
-159 SNPHGVTKT
+159 SNPHGVTKA
-168 QVGLSNVDNTS
+168 QVGLGNVDNTS

-205 GSTLGLIKAGTTS
+205 STTSLGLIKAGTTS

-225 VDASTG
+225 VNASTG
-231 AATVSVNWTDQN
+231 AATVSVPWTDQN
-243 VSQAALPASYSKEIA
+243 VYQAVVPEASTTAYPI
-258 LLGSTETQGGK
+258 LGSAEKSLTDGK
-269 TTGAAYIDLVKVNLV
+269 AAQSVYLKDLTFTPKGSVLSVGTGEMVAAKFTGAL
-284 KQKMTVGQTA
+284 
-294 SGVKGTVEAQYFFGD
+294 E
-309 LNGNAQTATTATS
+309 GNAKTATS
-322 ADSARKA
+322 AASATKA
-329 TQDGDGNNIAQ
+329 TQDGNGNNIASTYQ
-340 TYYRTAD
+340 TQAG
-347 FLAFKNEFSDLS
+347 FNSFKAEFKDL
-359 DTDIDNLWATATAL
+359 TPTEIDDLWAAAPDTL

>member
-1 MAERKYITDENLK
+1 MAERKYITDLNLQ
-14 RFGSNVK
+14 RFGANVK
-21 KAIKESETTLNTEIG
+21 KAIKDSKTNLTTEIG
-36 KAKTAAQAAAEAAAG
+36 KANAAAQAAASAAAG
-51 ALKEAQAKIAKGA
+51 ALKEAQAKIPKGA

-92 PEVSTASKS
+92 PDVATASKS

-113 QNTYAEYIKI
+113 QNTYAEYIKV
-123 TVGGTDKWEK
+123 TVDGTDKFEK

-153 AHTGNK
+153 AHTGNT

-168 QVGLSNVDNTS
+168 QVGLGNVDDTS

-225 VDASTG
+225 VNASTG
-231 AATVSVNWTDQN
+231 AATVSVPWTDQN
-243 VSQAALPASYSKEIA
+243 VYQAMLPTSDANAYPI
-258 LLGSTETQGGK
+258 LGSAEKSLTDGK
-269 TTGAAYIDLVKVNLV
+269 AAQSVYLKGLTFTPKGSVLSVGTGEMVAAKFTGAL
-284 KQKMTVGQTA
+284 
-294 SGVKGTVEAQYFFGD
+294 E
-309 LNGNAQTATTATS
+309 GNAKTATS
-322 ADSARKA
+322 ATKA
-329 TQDGDGNNIAQ
+329 TQDGNGNNIASTYQ
-340 TYYRTAD
+340 TQAGFNT
-347 FLAFKNEFSDLS
+347 FKKEFVDLS
-359 DTDIDNLWATATAL
+359 ETDIDNLWTAANPDTL